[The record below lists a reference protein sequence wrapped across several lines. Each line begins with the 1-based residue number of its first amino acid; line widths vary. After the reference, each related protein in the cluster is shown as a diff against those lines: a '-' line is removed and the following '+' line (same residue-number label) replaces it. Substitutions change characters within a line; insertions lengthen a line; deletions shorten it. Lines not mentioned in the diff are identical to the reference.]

1 MRRIGAQQPPA
12 AICRAAPPSRD
23 LRLVT
28 SYLARPALHNRQQL
42 EVGLGADVIWFNR
55 TSDYRSHFMHDF
67 YVNFEI
73 VYLSDRSD
81 VMVAADLSVRVRNS
95 VK

>member
-1 MRRIGAQQPPA
+1 
-12 AICRAAPPSRD
+12 
-23 LRLVT
+23 
-28 SYLARPALHNRQQL
+28 
-42 EVGLGADVIWFNR
+42 
-55 TSDYRSHFMHDF
+55 MHDF